1 MTDSQ
6 IDAPMSEQA
15 MPVQIWADPPETFD
29 GMDMWRSEPG
39 GKSVRYIRATP
50 TVLAADPAVKA
61 LIADAEARAARE
73 AYRKAC
79 VAVQI
84 VISRNTPDDGGDA
97 DPCLIDQLEAV
108 EGLIKREA
116 AALRGETP

>member
-50 TVLAADPAVKA
+50 TVLAADPAVMA
-61 LIADAEARAARE
+61 LVAEAVAEERERCVMAARL
-73 AYRKAC
+73 AM
-79 VAVQI
+79 VNIPQ
-84 VISRNTPDDGGDA
+84 A
-97 DPCLIDQLEAV
+97 DEFTCSIC
-108 EGLIKREA
+108 A
-116 AALRGETP
+116 AAIRGETP

>member
-61 LIADAEARAARE
+61 LVAEAEARVKRIAAGLF
-73 AYRKAC
+73 
-79 VAVQI
+79 
-84 VISRNTPDDGGDA
+84 PGGYDA
-97 DPCLIDQLEAV
+97 NFAKI
-108 EGLIKREA
+108 EA
-116 AALRGETP
+116 AIRKGETP